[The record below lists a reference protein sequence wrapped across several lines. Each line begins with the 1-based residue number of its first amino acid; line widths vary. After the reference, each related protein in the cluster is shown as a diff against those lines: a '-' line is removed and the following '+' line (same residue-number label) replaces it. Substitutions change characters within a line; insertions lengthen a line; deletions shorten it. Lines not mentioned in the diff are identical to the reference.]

1 MSSDRLNVK
10 AYDKGLMQVTLD
22 RRGDYSVR
30 AVLDIA
36 RHSGTGRRKARQIAS
51 VMDIPARYAT
61 QILADLVRHGLLT
74 AVAGPD
80 GGYSLARPPNEITL
94 LDVVDAVEG
103 PTLLDTCVLRGGP
116 CDWTEVCPVHVTWW
130 RAQTAFIDVLAGVT
144 FAELVDI
151 DAEIEAGTFSP
162 GDVPLHPIPTP
173 RLGMRSPES

>member
-1 MSSDRLNVK
+1 ME
-10 AYDKGLMQVTLD
+10 VTLD

-36 RHSGTGRRKARQIAS
+36 RNSGKGRRKARQIAS

-74 AVAGPD
+74 AMAGPD
-80 GGYSLARPPNEITL
+80 GGYSLARPPDEITL

-103 PTLLDTCVLRGGP
+103 PTSLDTCVLRGGP
-116 CDWTEVCPVHVTWW
+116 CDWTDACPIHVTWSK
-130 RAQTAFIDVLAGVT
+130 AQAAFIDVLAGVT

-151 DAEIEAGTFSP
+151 DAEIEAGTYSP
-162 GDVPLHPIPTP
+162 GDVPLHLTATERRGI
-173 RLGMRSPES
+173 RSPES

>member
-1 MSSDRLNVK
+1 MGLRCLSKDSSFLNVGYCNSK
-10 AYDKGLMQVTLD
+10 VIKT
-22 RRGDYSVR
+22 R
-30 AVLDIA
+30 
-36 RHSGTGRRKARQIAS
+36 RQIAS

-116 CDWTEVCPVHVTWW
+116 CDWTEVCPVHITWW

-162 GDVPLHPIPTP
+162 GDVPLHPIPTL

>member
-1 MSSDRLNVK
+1 ME
-10 AYDKGLMQVTLD
+10 VTLD

-36 RHSGTGRRKARQIAS
+36 RNSGKGRRKARQIAS

-74 AVAGPD
+74 AMAGPD
-80 GGYSLARPPNEITL
+80 GGYSLARPPDEITL

-103 PTLLDTCVLRGGP
+103 PTSLDTCVLRGGP
-116 CDWTEVCPVHVTWW
+116 CDWTDTCPIHVTWW
-130 RAQTAFIDVLAGVT
+130 KAQAAFIDVLAGVT

-151 DAEIEAGTFSP
+151 DAEIEAGTYSP
-162 GDVPLHPIPTP
+162 GDVPLHLAATERRGI
-173 RLGMRSPES
+173 RGSES